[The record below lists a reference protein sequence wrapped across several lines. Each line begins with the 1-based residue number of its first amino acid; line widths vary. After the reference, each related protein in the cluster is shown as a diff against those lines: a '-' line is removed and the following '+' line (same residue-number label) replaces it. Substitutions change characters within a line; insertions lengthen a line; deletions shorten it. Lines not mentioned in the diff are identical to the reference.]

1 MTDARTTGTSALSRL
16 LQQVAR
22 YYTSEVEWEPFL
34 QREQAE
40 GFLRHLAASGA
51 DDETLENAWESLRF
65 FGWYLDHLDREI
77 GGLHDVQP
85 YHLSELVTD
94 FTDRKVLGRI
104 GIAERIAMARLVRD
118 FYVYLASTGQV
129 TPATAGQ
136 VAAAYA
142 VMTSQPGQLTRI
154 ERPEPR
160 GGETFSAALVHG
172 VEVLYTYN
180 DYWTVL
186 VCLRDYEGRWQEM
199 RTAAQTVIDGQTKI
213 DLIDHLQALEARK
226 VEGLRNLLALR
237 QPAPAEVQRA
247 RRFFRQDR
255 VDTSRAW

>member
-1 MTDARTTGTSALSRL
+1 MSDAQTTGTTALSRL

-34 QREQAE
+34 QRVQAE
-40 GFLRHLAASGA
+40 GFLHHLATSGA
-51 DDETLENAWESLRF
+51 DQETLENAWESLRF

-77 GGLHDVQP
+77 GGLQDVQP
-85 YHLSELVTD
+85 YHLSELVID

-104 GIAERIAMARLVRD
+104 GTAERIAMARLVRD
-118 FYVYLASTGQV
+118 FYAYLASTKEV
-129 TPATAGQ
+129 SSATAQQ
-136 VAAAYA
+136 VAAAYTT
-142 VMTSQPGQLTRI
+142 MTAQPGQLNRI

-160 GGETFSAALVHG
+160 GGEIFSAALVQG

-186 VCLRDYEGRWQEM
+186 VCLRDYEGRWDPM
-199 RTAAQTVIDGQTKI
+199 RAAAQTMIDGQAKI
-213 DLIDHLQALEARK
+213 DLIDHLQALETRK

-247 RRFFRQDR
+247 RRFFRHDR
-255 VDTSRAW
+255 VVTTRAW

>member
-1 MTDARTTGTSALSRL
+1 MDEQNEHGKSILLRI

-22 YYTSEVEWEPFL
+22 YYTTEVEWEPFL
-34 QREQAE
+34 DQSQAE
-40 GFLRHLAASGA
+40 GYLRQLAASGA

-65 FGWYLDHLDREI
+65 FAWYLDHLDREI
-77 GGLHDVQP
+77 GGLADVQP
-85 YHLSELVTD
+85 YHFSELVTD

-104 GIAERIAMARLVRD
+104 GITERIAMAGLVRD
-118 FYVYLASTGQV
+118 FYAYLA
-129 TPATAGQ
+129 ATRHVSAEQ
-136 VAAAYA
+136 AQRIAAAYA
-142 VMTSQPGQLTRI
+142 TMTAQPGQLTRI

-186 VCLRDYEGRWQEM
+186 ACLRDYEGRWEVM
-199 RTAAQTVIDGQTKI
+199 RAAADNVIDSPAKLE
-213 DLIDHLQALEARK
+213 LIERLQALEARK

-247 RRFFRQDR
+247 RRFFRHDR